1 MLDVFISYPRRNRE
15 QVLVLKKLLDAKGLD
30 VFFDVEGGV
39 DGGDV
44 YTDVVDKKLR
54 EAKAVLGIWTPYAL
68 TRPWI
73 KTECHIAMDQGKLV
87 VAEIERINQDEV
99 PALFYQVNREDLTDF
114 TGHPNH
120 AGWQRVE
127 NTIAKRLIRWAEQH
141 TSDPE
146 ARDAL
151 SKAATL
157 QRDEFEW
164 TPPSAQPRP
173 TPQPQVQPSPAPQQ
187 AFAQI
192 PPERMGLYLQIGG
205 AVAAV
210 IGVVLIVAGGA

>member
-1 MLDVFISYPRRNRE
+1 LDVFISYPRRNRE
-15 QVLVLKKLLDAKGLD
+15 QVLAIKRLLDAKGLE

-68 TRPWI
+68 SRPWI
-73 KTECHIAMDQGKLV
+73 KTECHIALDQGKLV

-114 TGHPNH
+114 TGHDNH
-120 AGWQRVE
+120 PGWQRLE
-127 NTIAKRLIRWAEQH
+127 NTIAKRFIRWAEQH

-146 ARDAL
+146 ARQAL
-151 SKAATL
+151 EKAAKL
-157 QRDEFEW
+157 QRDEGARASQALS
-164 TPPSAQPRP
+164 PPPPPQPRP
-173 TPQPQVQPSPAPQQ
+173 LPFASPLP
-187 AFAQI
+187 I
-192 PPERMGLYLQIGG
+192 PADRLGLYLQIGG
-205 AVAAV
+205 AVTAV
-210 IGVVLIVAGGA
+210 IGLLLVVSGGS